1 MTHVFCVQTRFTC
14 FVSRHD
20 SRVLCPDM
28 IHVFCVQTRFTC
40 VVSRHNS
47 RVLCPDTI
55 HVCCVQT
62 QFTCVVSRHDSRVLC
77 PDTIHVFCVQTRFTC
92 FVSRHDSR
100 VLCPDMIHLF
110 NCPDNALI
118 MVTQYILNTS
128 AEADGLVRS
137 TKRNRRHE
145 KAGEVGTINIQETQI
160 AKLIQCQRMAL
171 PQQCLAASTVQT
183 RLGFRCSSVQTR
195 LTCFV
200 SRHDSRVLCPDMI
213 HVFCVQ
219 T

>member
-1 MTHVFCVQTRFTC
+1 
-14 FVSRHD
+14 
-20 SRVLCPDM
+20 M
-28 IHVFCVQTRFTC
+28 IHVFSVCRTS
-40 VVSRHNS
+40 VSAWPDHNNARLPQLS
-47 RVLCPDTI
+47 RPGSDSGVP
-55 HVCCVQT
+55 
-62 QFTCVVSRHDSRVLC
+62 VSRHDSRVLC

-92 FVSRHDSR
+92 LVSRHDSR
-100 VLCPDMIHLF
+100 VLCADMIHLF

-195 LTCFV
+195 FTCFV

-213 HVFCVQ
+213 HVCCVQTQFTCVVSRHNSRVLCPDMIHVFCVQ